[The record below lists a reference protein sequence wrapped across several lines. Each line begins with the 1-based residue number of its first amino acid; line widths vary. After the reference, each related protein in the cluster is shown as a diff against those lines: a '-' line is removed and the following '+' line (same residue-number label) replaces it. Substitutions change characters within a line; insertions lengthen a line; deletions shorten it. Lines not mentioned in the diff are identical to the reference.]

1 MEQHVFDTTNPPAAP
16 DLINVEVLHTLRRLE
31 RRRYL
36 AIDRSGDALG
46 DFALLPIARYPT
58 LDFLERAWDLRHN
71 FTPYDAVYIALADAL
86 GTPFVTADRR
96 LAAAISDHTSVEA
109 ITLR

>member
-1 MEQHVFDTTNPPAAP
+1 MFDVANPAAAP
-16 DLINVEVLHTLRRLE
+16 DLINVEVLHTLRRLV

-36 AIDRSGDALG
+36 DIDRAGDALG

-58 LDFLERAWDLRHN
+58 LDFLELAWELRHN

-86 GTPFVTADRR
+86 GTPLVTADRH
-96 LAAAISDHTSVEA
+96 LAAAIADNVA
-109 ITLR
+109 VQVITLP